1 MLNKS
6 YLAIMEDSLVKKA
19 DILRQLQLLWMEQS
33 DILDDENM
41 MPDEFEANV
50 DKKAG
55 LIEKL
60 SELDEGF
67 DMLFERVKAELDSN
81 REQYKEQIHHMQEL
95 IREITDR
102 SVQIQA
108 TEARNK
114 EKAKKQFSGIR
125 SKIREVKQSGKA
137 VSTYYQNMMK
147 MNTAEPQFWDSKK

>member
-19 DILRQLQLLWMEQS
+19 DILRQLQLLCMEQS

-41 MPDEFEANV
+41 KPDEFEANV

-108 TEARNK
+108 TK
-114 EKAKKQFSGIR
+114 
-125 SKIREVKQSGKA
+125 SGK
-137 VSTYYQNMMK
+137 
-147 MNTAEPQFWDSKK
+147 

>member
-1 MLNKS
+1 M
-6 YLAIMEDSLVKKA
+6 
-19 DILRQLQLLWMEQS
+19 
-33 DILDDENM
+33 
-41 MPDEFEANV
+41 

-81 REQYKEQIHHMQEL
+81 REQYKEQIHHMQGL

-147 MNTAEPQFWDSKK
+147 MNAAEPQFWDSKK